1 MHKVVVPFPFYANGI
16 TPVDLVVGDE
26 RDFGAMAD
34 GLVAIGWIEAIADPA
49 DVEQPADIE
58 QPVFIPVIETTAL
71 AGAPENATLKRGRR
85 R

>member
-34 GLVAIGWIEAIADPA
+34 GLLAIGWIEAITPA
-49 DVEQPADIE
+49 PTKEFEQPAL
-58 QPVFIPVIETTAL
+58 IPEIETTAL

>member
-34 GLVAIGWIEAIADPA
+34 GLVAIGWIEADGAPA
-49 DVEQPADIE
+49 HVEPSLE
-58 QPVFIPVIETTAL
+58 PVIEFAIDEKPIETAVI
-71 AGAPENATLKRGRR
+71 KRGRR